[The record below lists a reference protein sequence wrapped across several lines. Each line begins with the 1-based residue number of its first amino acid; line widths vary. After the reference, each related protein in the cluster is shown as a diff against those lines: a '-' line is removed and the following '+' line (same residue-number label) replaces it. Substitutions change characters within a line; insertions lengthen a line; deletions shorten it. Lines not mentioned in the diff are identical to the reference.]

1 MAVLAITPHP
11 AEHTLMGIDGWG
23 LNMDPTATQA
33 KHSQSSIK
41 LLALTGSP
49 VVRSKGTCVT
59 TDGGCSCQGCPSG
72 SAPVIVVEWQQ
83 WREANYKPTPL
94 QALSLWLSLPY
105 LSCVGLGCYRVG
117 KGL

>member
-23 LNMDPTATQA
+23 LNMDPTVTQA
-33 KHSQSSIK
+33 KLSQSSIK

-83 WREANYKPTPL
+83 WKKANHRPTPL
-94 QALSLWLSLPY
+94 QALSPGSASPTLAVWDWAAIE
-105 LSCVGLGCYRVG
+105 
-117 KGL
+117 